1 MIIKN
6 TNFPRSILY
15 SVKKISYIIEK
26 IAVENTEAEKRLVR
40 IIGRLKSKIEYTD
53 LQTISRIG
61 LHQFLDE
68 VRDELYTFNDALGK
82 IYFAYH

>member
-1 MIIKN
+1 M
-6 TNFPRSILY
+6 
-15 SVKKISYIIEK
+15 
-26 IAVENTEAEKRLVR
+26 R

-53 LQTISRIG
+53 LQTISKIG

-68 VRDELYTFNDALGK
+68 VRDELYTFNDELGK